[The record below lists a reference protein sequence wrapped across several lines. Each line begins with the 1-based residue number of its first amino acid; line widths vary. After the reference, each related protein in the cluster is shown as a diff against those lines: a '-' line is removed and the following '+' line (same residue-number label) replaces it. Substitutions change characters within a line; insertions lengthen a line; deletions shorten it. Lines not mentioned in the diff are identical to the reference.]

1 MDEQFKL
8 GPLHDLSTV
17 NESGSLKFTCCMLV
31 RVSFICLALG
41 PRYCSLS
48 WISAQN
54 LSTSPNASPVFLD
67 HLPVASRSAIF
78 LRRLDNLHDS

>member
-41 PRYCSLS
+41 PRYCSL
-48 WISAQN
+48 Q
-54 LSTSPNASPVFLD
+54 LELDFCTEPVHF
-67 HLPVASRSAIF
+67 S
-78 LRRLDNLHDS
+78 